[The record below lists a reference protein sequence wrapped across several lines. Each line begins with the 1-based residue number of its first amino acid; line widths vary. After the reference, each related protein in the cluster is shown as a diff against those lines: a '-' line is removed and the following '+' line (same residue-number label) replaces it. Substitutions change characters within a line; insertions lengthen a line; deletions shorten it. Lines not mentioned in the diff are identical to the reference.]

1 MQVVDGSD
9 VLVASGG
16 KRVHDGVQENTASSG
31 VWAASRIASRHWR
44 KARLERVLG
53 VGDFR

>member
-1 MQVVDGSD
+1 MVDGSD
-9 VLVASGG
+9 ILVASGG
-16 KRVHDGVQENTASSG
+16 KRVHDGVQENTASLG
-31 VWAASRIASRHWR
+31 VWAASRIASRRWR